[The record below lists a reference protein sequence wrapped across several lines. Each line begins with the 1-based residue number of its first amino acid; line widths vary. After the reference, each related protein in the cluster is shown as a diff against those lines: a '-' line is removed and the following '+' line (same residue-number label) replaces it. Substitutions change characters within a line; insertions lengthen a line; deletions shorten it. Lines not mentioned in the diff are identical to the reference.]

1 MAGNAYLVV
10 MDRGGLF
17 GVYFSEHTASEVA
30 ESIQGAVIA
39 LPITEDHRP
48 MDDRNMSS

>member
-1 MAGNAYLVV
+1 MTGTVYLVV

-17 GVYFSEHTASEVA
+17 GAYFNEHAADEVA
-30 ESIQGAVIA
+30 ESIQGAVAA
-39 LPITEDHRP
+39 LPILVDHRP